1 MRGRVVFFT
10 LPPPAFFRRSF
21 FNPHQLSITQA
32 NSVTMMVP
40 AVALMASF
48 MLLSVQAAARSE
60 LSLTASGTHD
70 IVIGVDPARYGILY
84 WNAMP
89 QPDQELHATVGTKLV
104 FKYSSDHDVS
114 LADSESGWLE
124 CNADGFEEQASTT
137 YGGGAA
143 GEPANLFAAVVT
155 EVGE

>member
-1 MRGRVVFFT
+1 
-10 LPPPAFFRRSF
+10 
-21 FNPHQLSITQA
+21 
-32 NSVTMMVP
+32 MVP
-40 AVALMASF
+40 VVTLMASF

>member
-1 MRGRVVFFT
+1 
-10 LPPPAFFRRSF
+10 
-21 FNPHQLSITQA
+21 
-32 NSVTMMVP
+32 
-40 AVALMASF
+40 
-48 MLLSVQAAARSE
+48 
-60 LSLTASGTHD
+60 
-70 IVIGVDPARYGILY
+70 
-84 WNAMP
+84 MP

-114 LADSESGWLE
+114 LADSESGWLN

-143 GEPANLFAAVVT
+143 GEPANVFAAVVT